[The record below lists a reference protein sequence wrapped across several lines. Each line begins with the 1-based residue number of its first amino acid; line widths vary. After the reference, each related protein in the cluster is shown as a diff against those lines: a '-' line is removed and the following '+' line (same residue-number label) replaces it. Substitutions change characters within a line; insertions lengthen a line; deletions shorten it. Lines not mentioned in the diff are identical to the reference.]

1 MRKNKG
7 VRRLLIALC
16 GLAAIFIFSQ
26 GTMLLWNHLMPAIFG
41 LPLISAWQALGLL
54 VLSRLLFGGF
64 GGRGGRRWG
73 RRARFVHGWDS
84 MTLEERE
91 RFRAAMTPEQRERMS
106 RKCGGIDAPET
117 APRV

>member
-54 VLSRLLFGGF
+54 VLSRILVGGF
-64 GGRGGRRWG
+64 GGHRHHDRSRLRRKLEERWEQLTPEEQEKLRGGFRGGRCGPFG
-73 RRARFVHGWDS
+73 RPAREPGE
-84 MTLEERE
+84 T
-91 RFRAAMTPEQRERMS
+91 
-106 RKCGGIDAPET
+106 GGA
-117 APRV
+117 V

>member
-41 LPLISAWQALGLL
+41 LPFISAW
-54 VLSRLLFGGF
+54 
-64 GGRGGRRWG
+64 
-73 RRARFVHGWDS
+73 
-84 MTLEERE
+84 
-91 RFRAAMTPEQRERMS
+91 
-106 RKCGGIDAPET
+106 
-117 APRV
+117 